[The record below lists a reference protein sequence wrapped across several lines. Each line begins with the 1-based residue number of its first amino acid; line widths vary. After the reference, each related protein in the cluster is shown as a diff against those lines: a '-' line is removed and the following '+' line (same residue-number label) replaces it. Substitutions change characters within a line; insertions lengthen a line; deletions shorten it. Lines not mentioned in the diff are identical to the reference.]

1 MYKEGGGGFNTR
13 CELVH
18 ILEQV
23 IDWLFLN
30 CRLRIK
36 SLLCGNHFFFSLQ
49 QNMDTFLF
57 SYPLLPLPPKKREKK
72 RKKERKIQRKR
83 EHVNEILIILIFL
96 NVVLNIEIIFVTGQ
110 GYIMLIYRRVK
121 LINQNRAFFFF
132 LAHKN

>member
-36 SLLCGNHFFFSLQ
+36 SLLCGNHFFFHY
-49 QNMDTFLF
+49 NKIWILF
-57 SYPLLPLPPKKREKK
+57 YSVTPSQKKKRKKK

>member
-36 SLLCGNHFFFSLQ
+36 SSLCGNHFFFHY
-49 QNMDTFLF
+49 NKIWILF
-57 SYPLLPLPPKKREKK
+57 YSVTPSSPSPPKKEKKKEKK
-72 RKKERKIQRKR
+72 RERYKER
-83 EHVNEILIILIFL
+83 EN
-96 NVVLNIEIIFVTGQ
+96 
-110 GYIMLIYRRVK
+110 M
-121 LINQNRAFFFF
+121 
-132 LAHKN
+132 

>member
-57 SYPLLPLPPKKREKK
+57 SYPLLPPPQKK
-72 RKKERKIQRKR
+72 RKKKR
-83 EHVNEILIILIFL
+83 ERYKEREN
-96 NVVLNIEIIFVTGQ
+96 
-110 GYIMLIYRRVK
+110 M
-121 LINQNRAFFFF
+121 
-132 LAHKN
+132 

>member
-57 SYPLLPLPPKKREKK
+57 SYPLLPPPPKKREKK
-72 RKKERKIQRKR
+72 KKKREKDTKKERTC
-83 EHVNEILIILIFL
+83 E
-96 NVVLNIEIIFVTGQ
+96 
-110 GYIMLIYRRVK
+110 
-121 LINQNRAFFFF
+121 
-132 LAHKN
+132 